1 MDSKSIIK
9 DALNLSP
16 AEKLYIIEILA
27 ESLSEPDK
35 KIENYWKEEVE
46 QRYSAYTNGE
56 IKSIPY
62 NDIKKNDN

>member
-16 AEKLYIIEILA
+16 AEKLYIIEILT

-46 QRYSAYTNGE
+46 QRYSAYTKGE

-62 NDIKKNDN
+62 NDIRKNED

>member
-16 AEKLYIIEILA
+16 TEKLYIIEILT

-35 KIENYWKEEVE
+35 KIEDYWKEEVE
-46 QRYSAYTNGE
+46 QRYLAYTKGE

-62 NDIKKNDN
+62 NDIRKNDN